1 MPIVLF
7 LIFTGFYFLKKK
19 KKKLYCFITTS
30 RSGLHGMVGML
41 GSGYV
46 WGYEEMMIGKLEIKR
61 VGLEARPKGSSD
73 LLLGMGSHDK
83 GVMASHG
90 HDTKKVKKF
99 LEI

>member
-7 LIFTGFYFLKKK
+7 LIFTVFFQAFIFYEKKN
-19 KKKLYCFITTS
+19 KLYCFITTS
-30 RSGLHGMVGML
+30 RSVLHGML

-46 WGYEEMMIGKLEIKR
+46 WGCEEMMIGKLEIKR

-90 HDTKKVKKF
+90 HATKKIKKF

>member
-1 MPIVLF
+1 
-7 LIFTGFYFLKKK
+7 
-19 KKKLYCFITTS
+19 
-30 RSGLHGMVGML
+30 MVGML
-41 GSGYV
+41 GSGYM

-90 HDTKKVKKF
+90 HATKKVKKS